1 MEHSCLLDIL
11 EEDNR
16 CYGGVV
22 RLENGDL
29 EKSELT

>member
-1 MEHSCLLDIL
+1 MEHTCLLDIL

-29 EKSELT
+29 EKTHS